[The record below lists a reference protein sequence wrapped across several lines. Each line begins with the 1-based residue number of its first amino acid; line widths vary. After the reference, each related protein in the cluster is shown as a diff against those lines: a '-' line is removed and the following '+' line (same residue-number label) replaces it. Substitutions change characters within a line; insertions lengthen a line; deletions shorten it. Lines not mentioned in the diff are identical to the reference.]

1 MRILHKYIQSNLFNL
16 RKAENLQFPY
26 YTKFQNVL

>member
-1 MRILHKYIQSNLFNL
+1 MRTLHKSVPANLSNL

>member
-16 RKAENLQFPY
+16 RKAENL
-26 YTKFQNVL
+26 

>member
-1 MRILHKYIQSNLFNL
+1 MRTMHKYTKTNLSNL